1 MRRKS
6 KKLEEALTVIRAN
19 LYYVVQSREAG
30 STLWNEWKSIPPVK
44 GQDAAYDVVRRCREE
59 YPDFQW
65 RVLKKDEADL
75 YMQGIRAGRRYARQQ
90 MHHYA

>member
-1 MRRKS
+1 MKKS
-6 KKLEEALTVIRAN
+6 KKLEQALVVMRAN

-30 STLWNEWKSIPPVK
+30 GIWRTWKHLPPVK
-44 GQDAAYDVVRRCREE
+44 GQDAAYDVVRGLRDE

-75 YMQGIRAGRRYARQQ
+75 YTQGMKAGRRYATTH
-90 MHHYA
+90 MHHA